1 MSSPKYYFRDNGL
14 LNLFLTDKDTALLEN
29 VVALYLYRKYGG
41 DGFFFLKSAK
51 MGIDVDFYVQE
62 TGVVYQVAYELTDS
76 SSDRE
81 INNLVK
87 LYKGFEEAKEFY
99 IVTYEEERVIEKDG
113 VSINVVP
120 AYKLMIR

>member
-1 MSSPKYYFRDNGL
+1 M
-14 LNLFLTDKDTALLEN
+14 EN

-62 TGVVYQVAYELTDS
+62 TGTVYQVTYVLTDS

-87 LYKGFEEAKEFY
+87 LHKGFEEAKEFY
-99 IVTYEEERVIEKDG
+99 IVTYEEERVIEEDG
-113 VSINVVP
+113 VTVNVVP

>member
-99 IVTYEEERVIEKDG
+99 IVI
-113 VSINVVP
+113 
-120 AYKLMIR
+120 

>member
-51 MGIDVDFYVQE
+51 TGIDVDFYVQE
-62 TGVVYQVAYELTDS
+62 TGAVYQVAYALTDS
-76 SSDRE
+76 SRDRE

-87 LYKGFEEAKEFY
+87 LHKGFEEAKEFY
-99 IVTYEEERVIEKDG
+99 IVTYEEERVIEEDG
-113 VSINVVP
+113 VTVNVVP

>member
-1 MSSPKYYFRDNGL
+1 M
-14 LNLFLTDKDTALLEN
+14 EN
-29 VVALYLYRKYGG
+29 VVALYLYRKYGV

-51 MGIDVDFYVQE
+51 TGIDVDFYVQE
-62 TGVVYQVAYELTDS
+62 TGAVYQVAYELTDS

-99 IVTYEEERVIEKDG
+99 IVTYEEERVIEKD
-113 VSINVVP
+113 VVTINVVP

>member
-1 MSSPKYYFRDNGL
+1 MTNQSAISL
-14 LNLFLTDKDTALLEN
+14 LLPILFLTDKDTALLEN

-41 DGFFFLKSAK
+41 NGFFFLKSAK

-87 LYKGFEEAKEFY
+87 LYKGFEEVKEFY

-113 VSINVVP
+113 VTINVVP